1 MPELTLQQAMETAVQ
16 HHRAGRLSE
25 AEEIYR
31 QVVAQLPD
39 FAPAVHCLGLI
50 ALQRGH
56 GLAAVELIHRAITLT
71 PGNPIFHSNLGE
83 AYRRLG
89 RVEDAIASQS
99 KAIALKPDLAQAH
112 NNLGNALKDRGDL
125 DAAVRSFSKA
135 VAFQPEY
142 AEAYNNLGNALT
154 LQGKPQEA
162 VTAITRALQLNP
174 QLPEAYTNLGT
185 ALWTQ
190 GKLVDAVI
198 AYRKAISFKPDL
210 AGAHY
215 NLGLALADQGKLDE
229 AAAAYSKSIELNPRY
244 ADAYSNLGIVLGKQG
259 KLADA
264 AAAYSKAIELNP
276 ELVEAHNNLGVILM
290 NQADVEASIACYD
303 RAIALQ
309 PDRPGL
315 LSNRIYTLY
324 FHPDFKP
331 EAIADELRRWNE
343 KHAKPLEKF
352 IEPHAN
358 DSTPDRRLKIGYVSP
373 DFREHPVGWFL
384 LPLLEAHNHAAFQIV
399 CYADVR
405 VPDSLTQRFRGHAD
419 LWRNI
424 AGLSDEQVAQQI
436 RDDQID
442 ILVDTTMHMAQNRL
456 PVFARKPAP
465 VQATW
470 LAYPGSTGMDT
481 MDYRI
486 TDSHLDPP
494 GQNDAYYAE
503 ESIRLPDCWCCYRP
517 HVDAPQVNPLPA
529 TTAGHI
535 TFGCLNNFCKVTT
548 ETIQCWCRL
557 MREVPGSRLIL
568 HAPQGGHRQRV
579 RDLLTAEGIDP
590 DRMTFVGRVPVREY
604 LRLYQTIDIGLDP
617 FPYSG
622 GTTSCD
628 ALWMGVPVVTMSGKT
643 AASRGTL
650 TLLHTLGLSELV
662 AESQDEYVQI
672 ASDLAGDPA
681 RLSQLRAALR
691 PRMASSPLT
700 DAPRFARNM
709 EAAFLEVWRTWC
721 ATKVPGA
728 SPAVHM

>member
-1 MPELTLQQAMETAVQ
+1 MPELTLQQAMEIAVQ
-16 HHRAGRLSE
+16 NHRAGRLSE

-31 QVVAQLPD
+31 QVVAQLPN
-39 FAPAVHCLGLI
+39 FAPAVHYLGVI
-50 ALQRGH
+50 ELQRGH
-56 GLAAVELIHRAITLT
+56 GLAAVELIQRAIMLA

-89 RVEDAIASQS
+89 RVEEAIASQS

-112 NNLGNALKDRGDL
+112 NNLGNALKDRGDV
-125 DAAVRSFSKA
+125 DAAIKSFAKA
-135 VAFQPEY
+135 VGFEPEY
-142 AEAYNNLGNALT
+142 A
-154 LQGKPQEA
+154 
-162 VTAITRALQLNP
+162 
-174 QLPEAYTNLGT
+174 EAYTNLGT

-190 GKLVDAVI
+190 GKLGEAVI
-198 AYRKAISFKPDL
+198 AYRKAISLKPDS

-215 NLGLALADQGKLDE
+215 NLGNALADQGKFDE
-229 AAAAYSKSIELNPRY
+229 AAAAYSRAIELNPRY

-259 KLADA
+259 KLTDA

-276 ELVEAHNNLGVILM
+276 DLVEAHNNLGVILM

-324 FHPDFKP
+324 FHPDYKP
-331 EAIADELRRWNE
+331 AAIADELRRWNE
-343 KHAKPLEKF
+343 KHAKPLGKF
-352 IEPHAN
+352 IQPHRN
-358 DSTPDRRLKIGYVSP
+358 DPTPDRRLKIGYLSP

-384 LPLLEAHNHAAFQIV
+384 LPLLEAHDHEAFQIV

-405 VPDSLTQRFRGHAD
+405 VPDSLTQRFRDHAD
-419 LWRNI
+419 LWRTI
-424 AGLSDEQVAQQI
+424 AGLSDEQVDQQI

-486 TDSHLDPP
+486 TDSQLDPA
-494 GQNDAYYAE
+494 GLNDAFYVE
-503 ESIRLPDCWCCYRP
+503 KSTRLPDCWCCYRP
-517 HVDAPQVNPLPA
+517 HADAPQVNPLPA
-529 TTAGHI
+529 VSAGHI

-548 ETIQCWCRL
+548 ETIKCWCRL
-557 MREVPGSRLIL
+557 MQEVPGSRLTL
-568 HAPQGGHRQRV
+568 HAPQGGHRQ
-579 RDLLTAEGIDP
+579 LTEEGIDP
-590 DRMTFVGRVPVREY
+590 DRMTFVGRLPVREY

-650 TLLHTLGLSELV
+650 TLLHTLGCNELV
-662 AESQDEYVQI
+662 AESQGQYVQI
-672 ASDLAGDPA
+672 ASELTGEPA

-709 EAAFLEVWRTWC
+709 EAAFREMWRTWC
-721 ATKVPGA
+721 ATK
-728 SPAVHM
+728 SLEDTPAVQA